1 MGTVLA
7 VAIGGA
13 LGAVFRFLIS
23 KFIQNAFSIDFPLGT
38 MVVNFIGAF
47 LIGFLFATIV
57 EKIVVPPEVR
67 ALLITGFLGGLTTFS
82 TFSYESF
89 TLLKEGETI
98 QFTLYFLGTNI
109 LGLFLT
115 FLGFLTGRLI

>member
-109 LGLFLT
+109 LGLLLT

>member
-89 TLLKEGETI
+89 TLLKEGETL
-98 QFTLYFLGTNI
+98 QFTLYFLGTNV